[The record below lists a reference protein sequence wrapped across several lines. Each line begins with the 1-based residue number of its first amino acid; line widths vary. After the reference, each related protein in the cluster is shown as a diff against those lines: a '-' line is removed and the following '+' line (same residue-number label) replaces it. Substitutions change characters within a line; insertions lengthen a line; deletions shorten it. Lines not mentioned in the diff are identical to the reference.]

1 MRGEELEQLKKK
13 IIELEQPEKIILFGS
28 RAKGTATEHSDFD
41 LLVISHSAL
50 PRYQREARLT
60 RRLFGSGL
68 AFDLLVLTPE
78 EFEQRRAANGP
89 FLREI
94 LASGEVIYERSA
106 A

>member
-1 MRGEELEQLKKK
+1 MHGEKLERLKKR

-28 RAKGTATEHSDFD
+28 RARGTATEDSDFD
-41 LLVISHSAL
+41 LLVISRSTL
-50 PRYQREARLT
+50 PRYQREVRLT
-60 RRLFGSGL
+60 RRLFGSGV

-78 EFEQRRAANGP
+78 EFGQRVEANGP

-94 LASGEVIYERSA
+94 LSCGEVLYERSA